1 MKKRETITGTL
12 RRYVENSET
21 SQRQIA
27 IAAGISPIVLNRF
40 IRQGTG
46 LSMDG
51 IDNLARVLGLQLTPT
66 PASAKSAKGRKGE

>member
-1 MKKRETITGTL
+1 MKKNETISETL

-40 IRQGTG
+40 LRQGSG

-51 IDNLARVLGLQLTPT
+51 IDNLARVLGLQLMPVT
-66 PASAKSAKGRKGE
+66 PAKKTANRKAK